1 MGIMR
6 STSCMRLTRSMR
18 STGSRIVMWTL
29 FLVACAPCLMAQ
41 QATVKRNANLRS
53 DPSTA
58 NPPIELLRSG
68 ATLTILDATPHGG
81 YYHVK
86 AEDGREGWVWSR
98 SINVSRASPTT
109 PPAPAP
115 PSTTPGAAAQ
125 CDDSLWN
132 HVYKPPRLIVKQKC
146 IAVTGKIVDATN
158 GQEPDGVRHEADGDT
173 HGWLKP
179 DPQFKNLLN
188 AGNLSA
194 EGGNLVFEIVCKFP
208 VSQQDA
214 KATCPQSYHTPVQM
228 PPVGSHVRMVGT
240 YVQDTHHASWMEI
253 HPVSSIT
260 VIP

>member
-1 MGIMR
+1 MGIMQASSR
-6 STSCMRLTRSMR
+6 SSEI
-18 STGSRIVMWTL
+18 SRVVMWAL
-29 FLVACAPCLMAQ
+29 FLLACPSCLMAQ

-53 DPSTA
+53 DPSTT

-68 ATLTILDATPHGG
+68 ATVTVLDATPHGG

-98 SINVSRASPTT
+98 SISVSGASPT
-109 PPAPAP
+109 APQATAP
-115 PSTTPGAAAQ
+115 PFTTLGAAVQ

-132 HVYKPPRLIVKQKC
+132 HVYKPARLIVKQKC
-146 IAVTGKIVDATN
+146 MAVTGKIVDATN

-179 DPQFKNLLN
+179 DPQFKDLLN
-188 AGNLSA
+188 AGNVSA
-194 EGGNLVFEIVCKFP
+194 ERGNLVFEIVCKFP
-208 VSQQDA
+208 VSQRDA
-214 KATCPQSYHTPVQM
+214 KAACPPSYHTPVQI

-240 YVQDTHHASWMEI
+240 YVQDTHHAQWMEI